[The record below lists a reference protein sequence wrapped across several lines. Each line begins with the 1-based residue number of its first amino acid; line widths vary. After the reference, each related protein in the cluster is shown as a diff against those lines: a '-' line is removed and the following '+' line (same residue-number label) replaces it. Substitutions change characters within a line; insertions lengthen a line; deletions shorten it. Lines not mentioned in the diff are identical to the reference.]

1 MRTNPC
7 LLALIPAA
15 LIAQAPAHIDYMTVQ
30 KTEGPKVEDLLKE
43 FKPTEALKTAT
54 SLLPETVPAFDS
66 SAPAAAMQCSVSFS
80 GLVRLYLLAGKAAG
94 EAGEWEQVLGFCEK
108 AQAVA
113 TTNYEGTKQAAQPI
127 LDNWNQALAAAQ
139 KFVDENGERIK
150 ALQAKPG
157 RNADEEKEYQDLVA
171 KDQVYQTT
179 KDKAAKNEAAKFL
192 KAHLDRYRELDAK
205 ALTAAEQQ
213 DIKALATAQDN
224 LQKGPATLKAIQGA
238 VDQTKA
244 EADSI
249 PTKIETIKK
258 NLVDEKTEI
267 AKGIAAIKIKGKTV
281 SATSGPKFEEARTKY
296 FDNVLNT
303 KSNYESRPTKVEK
316 LNFLYRLRHNVNG
329 MPIQSKVDEFI
340 GRVKADQDP
349 IPPAP
354 KAAKGKKKG
363 K

>member
-15 LIAQAPAHIDYMTVQ
+15 LVAQAPTPVDYMAIH

-43 FKPTEALKTAT
+43 SNPTEALKKAT
-54 SLLPETVPAFDS
+54 SLLPETIPSFDS
-66 SAPAAAMQCSVSFS
+66 SSPAAGMKCSVSFS

-94 EAGEWEQVLGFCEK
+94 EAGEWEQVLDFCGK
-108 AQAVA
+108 AKEV
-113 TTNYEGTKQAAQPI
+113 TTLNYEGTKKIAQPI
-127 LDNWNQALAAAQ
+127 LDTWNQALAAAQ

-157 RNADEEKEYQDLVA
+157 RTPDEEKEYQDLVA
-171 KDQVYQTT
+171 KDQIYQTS
-179 KDKAAKNEAAKFL
+179 KDKSAKNEAAKFL

-205 ALTAAEQQ
+205 ALTPAEQQ

-244 EADSI
+244 EADMI
-249 PTKIETIKK
+249 PGKIEAMQK
-258 NLVDEKTEI
+258 NLADEKAEI
-267 AKGIAAIKIKGKTV
+267 SKGIADIKIKGKTV
-281 SATSGPKFEEARTKY
+281 SATSGPKFEEARAKY
-296 FDNVLNT
+296 FENVLNT
-303 KSNYESRPTKVEK
+303 KSNYDSRPTKVQK

-329 MPIQSKVDEFI
+329 MPIQTKVDEFI
-340 GRVKADQDP
+340 GRVKADKDP
-349 IPPAP
+349 MPPAT